1 MITCAVHQFIKII
14 VKIFLLLTIFFLF
27 IACVG
32 TILHLSYKTCQL
44 WFLNTE
50 RFFIELIFVVFF
62 LIGQIVHSQQTE
74 ITRRLD
80 FIWKLQATEEKEDM
94 ENLQAYN
101 RSLIG
106 NILPVHV
113 ADHFL
118 RRDKNI
124 DELYHEQCEFVCV
137 MFATIPN
144 FSEFYVELEGNN
156 EGVECL
162 RLLNEII
169 VDFDELLSQQKFR

>member
-1 MITCAVHQFIKII
+1 M
-14 VKIFLLLTIFFLF
+14 LL
-27 IACVG
+27 V
-32 TILHLSYKTCQL
+32 LSYKTCEW

-50 RFFIELIFVVFF
+50 RFCVNLVFVLFF
-62 LIGQIVHSQQTE
+62 LVGQIVHSQQTE
-74 ITRRLD
+74 VTRRLD
-80 FIWKLQATEEKEDM
+80 FIWKLQATGLYTFLLLRRQLITFDITEEKEDM

-101 RSLIG
+101 QKLLA

-118 RRDKNI
+118 RRDKNM
-124 DELYHEQCEFVCV
+124 DEIYHEQCDHVCI
-137 MFATIPN
+137 MFASIPN

-169 VDFDELLSQQKFR
+169 VDFDELLSQEKFQLVFL

>member
-1 MITCAVHQFIKII
+1 MFLLLA
-14 VKIFLLLTIFFLF
+14 IFLLF
-27 IACVG
+27 IGCV
-32 TILHLSYKTCQL
+32 TTLLLLSYKTCQL

-50 RFFIELIFVVFF
+50 RFFIDLIFVIFF
-62 LIGQIVHSQQTE
+62 LIGQIIHSQQTE

-118 RRDKNI
+118 RRDKNM
-124 DELYHEQCEFVCV
+124 DEIYHEQCDLVCV
-137 MFATIPN
+137 MFATIAN

-169 VDFDELLSQQKFR
+169 VDFDELLSQPKFR